1 MATVNKILLPRRGK
15 KSLMETTKA
24 STLLESGELFAEVPD
39 EGVGKGHTRFKIG
52 DGTTV
57 YSDLPYALGDTSN
70 DEITFLDTAE
80 TDINVV
86 ISKIASGAK
95 LETLIKNIKKAISI
109 LKGNDDKLNTS
120 ISNLTDSNTIKYVK
134 LVNTLPADAA
144 SHPDTV
150 YLIKS

>member
-1 MATVNKILLPRRGK
+1 MLGK
-15 KSLMETTKA
+15 MHIHIWT
-24 STLLESGELFAEVPD
+24 G
-39 EGVGKGHTRFKIG
+39 
-52 DGTTV
+52 
-57 YSDLPYALGDTSN
+57 
-70 DEITFLDTAE
+70 
-80 TDINVV
+80 NVD
-86 ISKIASGAK
+86 
-95 LETLIKNIKKAISI
+95 LIKNIKKAISI